1 MRSVPTVSRFAPI
14 LLAGALAGAL
24 ALGQPVR
31 AAETEVDLAL
41 VLAVDVSG
49 SIDEEEAQLQRD
61 GYAHAIVAP
70 EVIDA
75 IRQGVNG
82 RIALA
87 YVEWSGI
94 GQQMTVVDWQ
104 VIDGKAAAQRFVADL
119 GARPPGRGRFTSI
132 SGAIDYAVPMFQEAH
147 VHTIRRAIDISGDGP
162 NNRGRPVTEARDQ
175 AVAQGITINGLP
187 IVNDRPNFFG
197 RPMPDLDLYYR
208 NCVIGGT
215 GALYV
220 VAKDFQSF
228 ANAIRRKLILE
239 ISDRA
244 PPARIIRVAE
254 PEGPSCDAGEYDFRR
269 RLGDP

>member
-1 MRSVPTVSRFAPI
+1 MPTVSRFAF
-14 LLAGALAGAL
+14 LVLAGAL
-24 ALGQPVR
+24 ALGQPAR
-31 AAETEVDLAL
+31 AAETDVDLAL

-49 SIDEEEAQLQRD
+49 SVDEEEAELQRD
-61 GYAHAIVAP
+61 GYMHAIVAP

-82 RIALA
+82 RIALS
-87 YVEWSGI
+87 YIEWSGV
-94 GQQMTVVDWQ
+94 GQQMTVVDWHL
-104 VIDGKAAAQRFVADL
+104 IDGLPAAKAFVAEL
-119 GARPPGRGRFTSI
+119 AAHPPGRGRFTSI
-132 SGAIDYAVPMFQEAH
+132 SGAIDYAVPLLKAAQ
-147 VHTIRRAIDISGDGP
+147 VHAIRRAIDISGDGP
-162 NNRGRPVTEARDQ
+162 NNRGRPITEARDE

-208 NCVIGGT
+208 NCVIGGP

-228 ANAIRRKLILE
+228 ANAIRRKLLLE

-244 PPARIIRVAE
+244 PPARIIPAAE
-254 PEGPSCDAGEYDFRR
+254 RPGPSCNSGAYDFRR
-269 RLGDP
+269 RFRDPF